1 MTIWQTIKSAFSF
14 RWWLGEKKDHGD
26 PMDWSWVNHDFYD
39 AGKRKFA
46 KIEALN
52 DWANK
57 LDALA
62 DLRSSQKKA
71 NRPIRLQAQ
80 RVRREA
86 REIENGDREFNGIE
100 WVLKPERQKLVDAQG

>member
-1 MTIWQTIKSAFSF
+1 MTIWQNIKSAVSF
-14 RWWLGEKKDHGD
+14 DWLFGQPEKD
-26 PMDWSWVNHDFYD
+26 MDLSWINNDFYD

-86 REIENGDREFNGIE
+86 REIENGDREFNGVE